1 MSAVTVAP
9 STRQVKPAGGVR
21 MLAWLIGSACVL
33 VAAVVVAAAL
43 GPVNLPSGQ
52 VLRTLLGLPGGLSEM
67 DRSLLLEIRLPRVV
81 LAVLVGMAL
90 ASSGAAY
97 QTVFRNPLADP
108 YLLGVAAGAGL
119 GVTIAIT
126 LRTNS
131 VSASLP
137 IYATVGAVCA
147 VAVTLTLGGKL
158 GRDPVTTVLA
168 GVAVASFATAVQ
180 TYVQQRNS
188 DTQRPVFSWILGQLT
203 VSGWDSVRAVA
214 AYIIAAIV
222 AMIVL
227 SRRLDALQLSDDEA
241 VSLGINPQ
249 RLRIVT
255 IACATVATAAAVSV
269 SGLIGFVGIVVPH
282 LVRYL
287 TGRSSILLLPIITL
301 IGGAFLVLADL
312 GARTLLAPA
321 EVPIGVIT
329 AFIGAPFFLFILR
342 TRSAGLR

>member
-1 MSAVTVAP
+1 
-9 STRQVKPAGGVR
+9 
-21 MLAWLIGSACVL
+21 
-33 VAAVVVAAAL
+33 
-43 GPVNLPSGQ
+43 
-52 VLRTLLGLPGGLSEM
+52 
-67 DRSLLLEIRLPRVV
+67 
-81 LAVLVGMAL
+81 
-90 ASSGAAY
+90 
-97 QTVFRNPLADP
+97 
-108 YLLGVAAGAGL
+108 
-119 GVTIAIT
+119 

-188 DTQRPVFSWILGQLT
+188 NTQRPVFSWILGQLT

>member
-1 MSAVTVAP
+1 MTTTIAAA
-9 STRQVKPAGGVR
+9 TREAKPVSPVR
-21 MLAWLIGSACVL
+21 TIAWLVGSACVL

-43 GPVNLPSGQ
+43 GPVSLPGGE
-52 VLRTLLGLPGGLSEM
+52 VLRTLLGLPNGLSEI

-126 LRTNS
+126 LRTNA

-147 VAVTLTLGGKL
+147 VAVTLALGGKL

-203 VSGWDSVRAVA
+203 VSGWDSVRAVGG
-214 AYIIAAIV
+214 YIIAAIV
-222 AMIVL
+222 AMMVL
-227 SRRLDALQLSDDEA
+227 SRKLDALQLSDDEA

-249 RLRIVT
+249 RLRIAT

-287 TGRSSILLLPIITL
+287 TGRSSITLLPIITL